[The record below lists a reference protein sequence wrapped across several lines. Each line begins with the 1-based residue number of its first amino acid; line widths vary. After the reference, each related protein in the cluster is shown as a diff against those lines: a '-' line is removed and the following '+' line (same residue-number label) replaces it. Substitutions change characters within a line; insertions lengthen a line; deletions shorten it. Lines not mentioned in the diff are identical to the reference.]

1 VSHRHV
7 APASTPLLPGPFGPP
22 SSLRPSCS
30 LCPVRPC
37 RPKLPCPLFCLM
49 LSRQYVDADSA
60 HVVPPSLLRPA
71 CSAQLAPPSLL
82 RPACS
87 AHLARAWPVAHS
99 LCPARSCRRAT
110 VLLPQLTRVP
120 PPPKLLLCR
129 MLVVVAHPPSHRSL
143 SAVMRPRAPPAC
155 RRAVPCSELVVS
167 SLPICRASHLWHVR
181 GRHAGG
187 GSGGGSCAR
196 WQAAAAP
203 QPTALAQCREGPP
216 PGAPP

>member
-1 VSHRHV
+1 MSRLRRRPFYPGHSGR
-7 APASTPLLPGPFGPP
+7 PA
-22 SSLRPSCS
+22 R
-30 LCPVRPC
+30 
-37 RPKLPCPLFCLM
+37 
-49 LSRQYVDADSA
+49 SA
-60 HVVPPSLLRPA
+60 HLARCALFARAAQSCRVLSFASCCRASMSTLTLLMSFRPA

-82 RPACS
+82 RQACS

-167 SLPICRASHLWHVR
+167 SLPICRTSHLWHVR